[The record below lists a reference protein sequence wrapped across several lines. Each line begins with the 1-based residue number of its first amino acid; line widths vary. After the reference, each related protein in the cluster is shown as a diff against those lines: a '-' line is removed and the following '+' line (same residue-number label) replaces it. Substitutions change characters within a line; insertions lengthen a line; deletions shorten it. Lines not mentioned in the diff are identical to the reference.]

1 MNVNSQSTSSNRKPK
16 TFNNPERFI
25 EGWYWAIP
33 SHCLEIGEVKPVT
46 LLGRELVIYRT
57 KDRKVFTCDAYCP
70 HMGAHLA
77 EGQVEGNGLRCFFHK
92 WKFDGDGF
100 CVDIP
105 CLDEPLPLKLNTWP
119 TTEKYGMIWV
129 WTGEY
134 PLQPLPFVPEL
145 EQQECDYAVASHFV
159 VDCHPNVVIINPI
172 DVQHFHAV
180 HKLPLEFVFE
190 KEELNQNAITFSN
203 NTRSNEGFL
212 LFKLIRSLYKKP
224 VTYSVCCW
232 YGGPETVTIG
242 PDFLHLHIMLT
253 LRLLEKGKTEGQIL
267 LIIKKR
273 RGIFGWLYN
282 RVVLKL
288 TQIAGKYFLKGD
300 TKIVQTIQFD
310 LKTPIKADQAI
321 MQFINHLERQTAL
334 CWGTWQQPRSRDTE
348 IKDNRPEKWRDVLND

>member
-232 YGGPETVTIG
+232 YGST
-242 PDFLHLHIMLT
+242 
-253 LRLLEKGKTEGQIL
+253 
-267 LIIKKR
+267 
-273 RGIFGWLYN
+273 
-282 RVVLKL
+282 
-288 TQIAGKYFLKGD
+288 
-300 TKIVQTIQFD
+300 
-310 LKTPIKADQAI
+310 
-321 MQFINHLERQTAL
+321 
-334 CWGTWQQPRSRDTE
+334 
-348 IKDNRPEKWRDVLND
+348 

>member
-1 MNVNSQSTSSNRKPK
+1 M
-16 TFNNPERFI
+16 
-25 EGWYWAIP
+25 
-33 SHCLEIGEVKPVT
+33 
-46 LLGRELVIYRT
+46 
-57 KDRKVFTCDAYCP
+57 
-70 HMGAHLA
+70 
-77 EGQVEGNGLRCFFHK
+77 
-92 WKFDGDGF
+92 
-100 CVDIP
+100 
-105 CLDEPLPLKLNTWP
+105 
-119 TTEKYGMIWV
+119 
-129 WTGEY
+129 
-134 PLQPLPFVPEL
+134 
-145 EQQECDYAVASHFV
+145 AV
-159 VDCHPNVVIINPI
+159 
-172 DVQHFHAV
+172 
-180 HKLPLEFVFE
+180 
-190 KEELNQNAITFSN
+190 
-203 NTRSNEGFL
+203 
-212 LFKLIRSLYKKP
+212 
-224 VTYSVCCW
+224 
-232 YGGPETVTIG
+232 PETVTIG